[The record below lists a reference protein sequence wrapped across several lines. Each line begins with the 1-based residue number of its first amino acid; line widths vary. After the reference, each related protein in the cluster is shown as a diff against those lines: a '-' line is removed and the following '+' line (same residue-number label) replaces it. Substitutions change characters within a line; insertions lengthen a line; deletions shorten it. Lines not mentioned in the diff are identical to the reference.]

1 MTLRADWTE
10 YSPLITEW
18 LKKYDS
24 ISIPLTVILP
34 ADRPNEP
41 IVLRDLYLKST
52 LLEKLKEATTPT
64 NISEAQASRLKA
76 VPK

>member
-1 MTLRADWTE
+1 
-10 YSPLITEW
+10 

-52 LLEKLKEATTPT
+52 LLEKLQEAAAPA
-64 NISEAQASRLKA
+64 NDPKAQASRPKS